1 MGYETARNV
10 RRDANRGIA
19 EQARK
24 AEFEARVPFLC
35 ECRDESCQGFARMP
49 LDAFDVIATQP
60 GWSIIGDAHGV
71 RAAVIDSATDRRVME
86 MDARAA

>member
-1 MGYETARNV
+1 MGNEEARSV

-19 EQARK
+19 EHARQL
-24 AEFEARVPFLC
+24 EFAARVPFLC
-35 ECRDESCQGFARMP
+35 ECSDQSCYGFARMP

-71 RAAVIDSATDRRVME
+71 RAAVIDSETDTRVME
-86 MDARAA
+86 MGARAA